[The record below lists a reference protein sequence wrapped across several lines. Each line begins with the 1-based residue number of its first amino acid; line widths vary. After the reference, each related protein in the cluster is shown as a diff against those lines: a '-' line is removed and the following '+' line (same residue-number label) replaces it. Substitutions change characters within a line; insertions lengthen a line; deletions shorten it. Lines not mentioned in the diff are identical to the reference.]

1 MIVKTSPGA
10 TVTSIPSRT
19 RLSPKLFRTPSSRT
33 IGSADTPGAAA
44 FMPCL
49 YGFSALRS
57 TDRRLVRARRTGRVA
72 SVAVW
77 PSSTTSCPHCKKAFK
92 GELIEGVTPANR
104 GFKCPHCRLF
114 ALMDR
119 VEPQSPPP
127 TPLRCLTSSAEPWAS
142 GSDSSR
148 FSVLFSI

>member
-1 MIVKTSPGA
+1 
-10 TVTSIPSRT
+10 
-19 RLSPKLFRTPSSRT
+19 
-33 IGSADTPGAAA
+33 
-44 FMPCL
+44 MPCL

-127 TPLRCLTSSAEPWAS
+127 TPLCCLTSSAETLGLGQRLEPLQ
-142 GSDSSR
+142 R
-148 FSVLFSI
+148 VVLDLADPLTPLPECAADLLERAGLVP